1 MSDLPSIRTAL
12 EAGDSATATR
22 QAREFLSSVLT
33 APQALLERATA
44 VHEIGLPAVAEAA
57 FRRARKRRPTDD
69 ELAFRW
75 SVFRLVTGHP
85 DQALAVAE
93 SLQTRHDS
101 PELHAI
107 RGLALRRLGRA
118 EPAAL
123 AFQAALK
130 ADPTRVEWWGHVGDL
145 RLDQRRLE
153 DAIRAYNAGLVAAQR
168 LPDTPSARVTYLLTR
183 LADCF
188 ARSNLVEEAWQFSER
203 AIALQPGD
211 ARARWNDLHLLPIIY
226 EDMDQVTRVKA
237 RYQRRLGELD
247 TVVRPATEA
256 ACSQAVASMK
266 LPFYLHYHG
275 GNLKGTMARYGGI
288 VDRILRRWQP
298 SLAAFEPP
306 PAPTGRIRVGFASSL
321 FRRHTITK
329 LFGGWI
335 RGLDRSRFEVFAYHL
350 GPEVDETTRG
360 LEAACDT
367 FRHLPSADA
376 AAVVRQMRADELHA
390 TVFPELGMAMTPV
403 QVAAMRTAPVQAV
416 AWGHPVTTG
425 LPAVDFFLSSEAMEP
440 GDGDEHYTER
450 LIRLPG
456 LSITPSPP
464 IDPSPRDR
472 ASFGFGESD
481 VIYLVPQSLFKL
493 LPDED
498 SHWCDI
504 LERVPDS
511 RLALLH
517 HHSPTVTGLFQ
528 ARVQRS
534 MAARGLD
541 PSRLVLLPHLDW
553 ADYLALNRCADV
565 FLDGLSWSGG
575 MTTLEAIAMGLVPVT
590 CPGDVMRARHTAAI
604 LRELGVDETIAET
617 PEARTEIAV
626 RLGLDPAWRASLQA
640 RLRTALPSLYE
651 DHRGVE
657 ALERTLSDAV
667 SAAYQRNPTVTSGA
681 T

>member
-1 MSDLPSIRTAL
+1 MSDLQSIRTAL
-12 EAGDSATATR
+12 EAGETASATSL
-22 QAREFLSSVLT
+22 ARAFLSSVLT
-33 APQALLERATA
+33 VPQALLERATA
-44 VHEIGLPAVAEAA
+44 VHEIGLPDVAEAA
-57 FRRARKRRPTDD
+57 FRRARNRRPTDD

-85 DQALAVAE
+85 EQALSVAE
-93 SLQTRHDS
+93 SLQTRHAS

-168 LPDTPSARVTYLLTR
+168 QSDTPTSRVTYLLTR
-183 LADCF
+183 LSDCF

-203 AIALQPGD
+203 AIALQPHN

-237 RYQRRLGELD
+237 RYQQRLHELD
-247 TVVRPATEA
+247 ETVRPATEA
-256 ACSQAVASMK
+256 ACSQAVAGMK
-266 LPFYLHYHG
+266 LPFYLHYQG
-275 GNLKGTMARYGGI
+275 GTQQGTMARYGRI
-288 VDRILRRWQP
+288 VDRILRQWQP
-298 SLAAFEPP
+298 TLASFEAP
-306 PAPTGRIRVGFASSL
+306 PAPTDRIRVGFASSL

-335 RGLDRSRFEVFAYHL
+335 RGLDRHRFEVFAYHL
-350 GPEVDETTRG
+350 GPEIDETTRG

-367 FRHLPSADA
+367 FRHLPAADA
-376 AAVVRQMRADELHA
+376 ASVVRQMRADGLHA
-390 TVFPELGMAMTPV
+390 TVFPELGMATTPM

-425 LPAVDFFLSSEAMEP
+425 LPAMDFFLSSEAMEP
-440 GDGDEHYTER
+440 DNGEEHYTER
-450 LIRLPG
+450 LIPLPG
-456 LSITPSPP
+456 LSIAPTPP
-464 IDPSPRDR
+464 IAPSPRDR
-472 ASFGFGESD
+472 ASFGFAASD

-493 LPDED
+493 LPNED
-498 SHWCDI
+498 PHWCDI
-504 LERVPDS
+504 LERVPEG

-528 ARVQRS
+528 ARVRRS
-534 MAARGLD
+534 MVARGLD
-541 PSRLVLLPHLDW
+541 PSRLVLVPHLDW

-565 FLDGLSWSGG
+565 FLDGLRWSGG
-575 MTTLEAIAMGLVPVT
+575 MTTLEALAMGLVPVT
-590 CPGDVMRARHTAAI
+590 CPGEVMRARHTAAI
-604 LRELGVDETIAET
+604 LRAVGVTETIAET
-617 PEARTEIAV
+617 PESRTEIAV

-640 RLRTALPSLYE
+640 RLRAALPTIYE
-651 DHRGVE
+651 DNRGVE

-667 SAAYQRNPTVTSGA
+667 AAAYQRNPTVTSGA